1 MEITINELIEKD
13 KTFSESEFKSKVENQ
28 FMQIFLAVTVGKI
41 ERIDHFVNDEVYAR
55 LKAIV
60 EDNAAKNVIHF
71 YEEPNVSNINISR
84 IIEEED
90 SFTIE
95 ANVLF
100 KAYDYFA
107 SKGDLKFIS
116 GNKDYRTETVHRI
129 FFKKMKSARE
139 FGIQRKCPTCGNTL
153 DTNYSG
159 LCPYC
164 KTVFDLETYD
174 WVITFL
180 DI

>member
-1 MEITINELIEKD
+1 MDISINELIEKD

-71 YEEPNVSNINISR
+71 YEEPNVSNISINR
-84 IIEEED
+84 IVEED
-90 SFTIE
+90 DSFIVE
-95 ANVLF
+95 ATVLF

-107 SKGDLKFIS
+107 SKGDMKFLS
-116 GNKDYRTETVHRI
+116 GNKDYRTETVRRI
-129 FFKKMKSARE
+129 VFKKMKSARE
-139 FGIQRKCPTCGNTL
+139 FGIQRKCPNCGNTL
-153 DTNYSG
+153 DINYSG
-159 LCPYC
+159 VCPYC

-174 WVITFL
+174 WVIIFL

>member
-28 FMQIFLAVTVGKI
+28 FMQVFLAVTVGKI
-41 ERIDHFVNDEVYAR
+41 ERIDHFVNDEAYAR

-71 YEEPNVSNINISR
+71 YEEPNVSNININR
-84 IIEEED
+84 IVEEED
-90 SFTIE
+90 CFIIE
-95 ANVLF
+95 ASLLF

-116 GNKDYRTETVHRI
+116 GNKDYRTD
-129 FFKKMKSARE
+129 
-139 FGIQRKCPTCGNTL
+139 TL
-153 DTNYSG
+153 
-159 LCPYC
+159 
-164 KTVFDLETYD
+164 E
-174 WVITFL
+174 
-180 DI
+180 

>member
-13 KTFSESEFKSKVENQ
+13 KTFSESAFKSKVENQ
-28 FMQIFLAVTVGKI
+28 FMQIFLAITVGKI

-71 YEEPNVSNINISR
+71 YEEPNVSNINICR
-84 IIEEED
+84 IIEEDD

-116 GNKDYRTETVHRI
+116 GNKEYRTETVRRI
-129 FFKKMKSARE
+129 FFKKMKSAR
-139 FGIQRKCPTCGNTL
+139 I
-153 DTNYSG
+153 
-159 LCPYC
+159 
-164 KTVFDLETYD
+164 
-174 WVITFL
+174 ITAALNSSLRMTFPNDAVAQAIKAIKNNCRFL
-180 DI
+180 QSQFYQYYPI

>member
-1 MEITINELIEKD
+1 MDITINELIEKD

-28 FMQIFLAVTVGKI
+28 FMQIFLAITVGKI
-41 ERIDHFVNDEVYAR
+41 ERIDHFVNDEVYAQ
-55 LKAIV
+55 LKAVV

-71 YEEPNVSNINISR
+71 YEEPNVSNININR

-90 SFTIE
+90 SFIIE
-95 ANVLF
+95 TSLLF

-107 SKGDLKFIS
+107 SKDDLRLRS
-116 GNKDYRTETVHRI
+116 GTKDYRMERVHRVV
-129 FFKKMKSARE
+129 FKKLKSAKE
-139 FGIQRKCPTCGNTL
+139 FGIQRKCPTCGNTM

-159 LCPYC
+159 MCPYC
-164 KTVFDLETYD
+164 KTIFDLESYD

-180 DI
+180 DL

>member
-1 MEITINELIEKD
+1 MDISINELIEKD

-60 EDNAAKNVIHF
+60 EED
-71 YEEPNVSNINISR
+71 
-84 IIEEED
+84 D
-90 SFTIE
+90 SFIVE
-95 ANVLF
+95 ATVLF
-100 KAYDYFA
+100 KAYDYFV
-107 SKGDLKFIS
+107 SKGDMKFLS
-116 GNKDYRTETVHRI
+116 GNKDYRTETVRRI
-129 FFKKMKSARE
+129 VFKKMKSASE
-139 FGIQRKCPTCGNTL
+139 FGIQRKCPNCGNTL
-153 DTNYSG
+153 DINYSG
-159 LCPYC
+159 VCPYC

-174 WVITFL
+174 WVIIFL